1 MTEPKRIGFEASIV
15 ELKVKRL
22 ASEDKSMRLTLQV
35 DEPEDKLIATLNELF
50 KCGGARVGVAIAEKK
65 DEK

>member
-1 MTEPKRIGFEASIV
+1 MNKVGFEASIV

-35 DEPEDKLIATLNELF
+35 DNPGDDLINDLNRMF
-50 KCGGARVGVAIAEKK
+50 KPSGHQVGVAVAEAGGRS
-65 DEK
+65 

>member
-1 MTEPKRIGFEASIV
+1 MKRVGFEAAIV

-35 DEPEDKLIATLNELF
+35 DHPADGLVAELDAMF
-50 KCGGARVGVAIAEKK
+50 KCDGDRVGVAIAET
-65 DEK
+65 ETR

>member
-1 MTEPKRIGFEASIV
+1 MKKVGFEAAIV

-35 DEPEDKLIATLNELF
+35 DQPADDLVDTLNRLF
-50 KCGGARVGVAIAEKK
+50 ECDGKTVGVAIAET
-65 DEK
+65 ETR

>member
-1 MTEPKRIGFEASIV
+1 MNKVGFEASIV

-35 DEPEDKLIATLNELF
+35 DNPDDDLINDLNRMF
-50 KCGGARVGVAIAEKK
+50 KPSGHRVGVAIAEAETK
-65 DEK
+65 

>member
-1 MTEPKRIGFEASIV
+1 MKKVGFEALIV

-35 DEPEDKLIATLNELF
+35 DNPDDDLVDILNRLF
-50 KCGGARVGVAIAEKK
+50 KCEGKGVGVAVAEK
-65 DEK
+65 E

>member
-1 MTEPKRIGFEASIV
+1 MTEPRRVGFEASIV

-35 DEPEDKLIATLNELF
+35 DNPGDELVDTLNRLF
-50 KCGGARVGVAIAEKK
+50 ECGGKTVGVAIAEKA
-65 DEK
+65 E